1 MPRNDRCLR
10 NTSPLVVLPSPAGFV
25 FLASGDARYVTGQT
39 LYVDGGLTL
48 HADFRMNWAS

>member
-48 HADFRMNWAS
+48 HADFRMNWAY